1 MKRNWREVGEGV
13 CMALAATQTN
23 RGPSTPPT
31 LSSNAL
37 CSGLKASGLGILSV
51 CRGLQLST
59 QHSICNA
66 SIHDSIG

>member
-13 CMALAATQTN
+13 CMALAD
-23 RGPSTPPT
+23 RGLSTPPS

-37 CSGLKASGLGILSV
+37 HISLKASGLGILSV

-59 QHSICNA
+59 QPSIFNAIIHHSI
-66 SIHDSIG
+66 G